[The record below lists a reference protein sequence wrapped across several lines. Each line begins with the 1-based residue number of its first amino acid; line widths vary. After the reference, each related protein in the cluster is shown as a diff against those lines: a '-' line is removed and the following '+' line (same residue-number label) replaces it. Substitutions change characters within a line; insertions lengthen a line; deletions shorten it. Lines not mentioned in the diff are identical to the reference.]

1 MSWIEE
7 NIGEG
12 YQQVIIGVLLFIIG
26 AAMGWVESTD
36 PAMTAADVY
45 IPSLLMLSG
54 AMVTLLGI
62 SFGTGHEDDR
72 TNDLMDAINDLTSR
86 MNSML
91 GEEE

>member
-1 MSWIEE
+1 
-7 NIGEG
+7 
-12 YQQVIIGVLLFIIG
+12 
-26 AAMGWVESTD
+26 
-36 PAMTAADVY
+36 MTAADVY

-72 TNDLMDAINDLTSR
+72 SNDLMDAINDLTAR